1 MNVTQE
7 SLIGLPI
14 RDDDLEDSRWECRI
28 NQLTIATLSRDSDT
42 IFSIFTIRIMGFK
55 ELFRWDASVSFDKF
69 LIWNFTNESV
79 SFDSLPGP
87 LWCWEK
93 QTHFRGF
100 QSTKWHQP
108 ELYLMEQSSQKFIF
122 HVTWSSSS
130 GRLFQNPEET
140 NFNLG
145 IQTLVDLRA
154 WYHIWKLNSQ
164 RKKARFWKFYPFF
177 TIKNINIFLQYRE

>member
-1 MNVTQE
+1 MSVKLSICE
-7 SLIGLPI
+7 CAAGKFSWVPI

-100 QSTKWHQP
+100 QSTKWHQLGQTFSKSWRNKLESRNSNFSWP
-108 ELYLMEQSSQKFIF
+108 EGLIPYLKI
-122 HVTWSSSS
+122 
-130 GRLFQNPEET
+130 
-140 NFNLG
+140 
-145 IQTLVDLRA
+145 
-154 WYHIWKLNSQ
+154 KLP
-164 RKKARFWKFYPFF
+164 KKKG
-177 TIKNINIFLQYRE
+177 